1 MKLIRTHLFIFL
13 AVLVLFACKKD
24 EGRGGQATITGK
36 VYAYDV
42 NRNGIRVD
50 SGYMAGVRVYISY
63 GNSNVVDDDT
73 RTSFDGTYS
82 FQWLNKGDI
91 KRLSDQHC
99 ITTRQARN
107 IIKGKSRNYS
117 FIDKLVTE
125 AENNMRLAQRTN
137 QLRQNLT
144 LINS

>member
-1 MKLIRTHLFIFL
+1 VFKRFTSYMPIRTLGVLLLVTLF
-13 AVLVLFACKKD
+13 FACKKD

-63 GNSNVVDDDT
+63 GNSNAVDDDT

-82 FQWLNKGDI
+82 FPWLNKGDY
-91 KRLSDQHC
+91 KVWVVSEDCAGCPLNQSSDVV
-99 ITTRQARN
+99 
-107 IIKGKSRNYS
+107 
-117 FIDKLVTE
+117 LVNVKDRKETVTV
-125 AENNMRLAQRTN
+125 RD
-137 QLRQNLT
+137 
-144 LINS
+144 LIYNF

>member
-1 MKLIRTHLFIFL
+1 MLCVLF
-13 AVLVLFACKKD
+13 LVALLFACKKD

-63 GNSNVVDDDT
+63 GNSNAVDDDT

-82 FQWLNKGDI
+82 FQWLNKGDY
-91 KRLSDQHC
+91 KVWVVSDDC
-99 ITTRQARN
+99 IGCPLNQSSDVIQVKVN
-107 IIKGKSRNYS
+107 
-117 FIDKLVTE
+117 DKKETVTV
-125 AENNMRLAQRTN
+125 RD
-137 QLRQNLT
+137 
-144 LINS
+144 LIFNF